1 MRASKVEAAHLPGFR
16 YLYQDVALGV
26 ARASPRPKVS
36 AMSHHAR
43 SLAAAVRGSLG
54 GGPALGGA
62 AAGGSETGGRRS
74 EDGAAA
80 DPALQQQQQQQ
91 EVFSEPVL
99 EVLAKS
105 SQDCWAAA
113 WRPAGEGRQL
123 LAVRE
128 RRSERELPEAADV
141 METLASQYFYL

>member
-1 MRASKVEAAHLPGFR
+1 
-16 YLYQDVALGV
+16 
-26 ARASPRPKVS
+26 
-36 AMSHHAR
+36 MSHHAR

-54 GGPALGGA
+54 SGPTLAAAAEEGGA
-62 AAGGSETGGRRS
+62 AAGSGS

-80 DPALQQQQQQQ
+80 DAAQHRQQQLPPLPQQA
-91 EVFSEPVL
+91 FSEPVL

-113 WRPAGEGRQL
+113 WRPAGEGVQL

-128 RRSERELPEAADV
+128 RRSERELPEAAEV
-141 METLASQYFYL
+141 MQALASQHFYM